1 MSLGTDPPLNAEAP
15 PNSVPAGVPDWVTAE
30 LIEHTIRVWQP
41 YYSVPLTPSEAVE
54 IIGNVSR
61 LFRVLSQGK

>member
-1 MSLGTDPPLNAEAP
+1 MSSTTDPPPNADASPKPLPATAP
-15 PNSVPAGVPDWVTAE
+15 TWVTTE
-30 LIEHTIRVWQP
+30 LVEHTIRVWQP